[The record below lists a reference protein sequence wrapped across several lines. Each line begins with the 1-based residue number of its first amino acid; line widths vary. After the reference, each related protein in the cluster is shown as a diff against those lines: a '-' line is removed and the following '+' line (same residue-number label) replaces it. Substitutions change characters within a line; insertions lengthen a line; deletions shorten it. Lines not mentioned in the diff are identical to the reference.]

1 MVPVNQDASKIEH
14 QDDEDEAKLSPYKY
28 IKIKT
33 KNYRMFG
40 E

>member
-1 MVPVNQDASKIEH
+1 MVPANQDAAKTE
-14 QDDEDEAKLSPYKY
+14 DEVVEDEAKLSPYKY